1 MRHEKAQS
9 LLHLARVL
17 AGSAEGLTL
26 DEMAEVA
33 GTGRRTVER
42 MRDALEQLFPQLECI
57 EEPPSKRY
65 RMTAGLDG
73 LFQAPTAEEL
83 VALGTTAE
91 AMRNAGHHDRAAAL
105 TSIETK
111 VRASMRS
118 SALRK
123 LVPDMEAL
131 LHAETVAVQAGP
143 RPFEDEAVL
152 ATVRHAVKAM
162 RALRFA
168 YDGGSTPGRI
178 REVAPLGLILG
189 RTNYLVAAELE
200 TTEPKS
206 WRLDR
211 IRELTLLDRPA
222 PPPEDFSLSAFAG
235 RSFGVF
241 HGDADDVVLR
251 VRPHGAAD
259 ALGWRFHSNQQ
270 VASQPDGSVLVSFR
284 ASGMLELAWHL
295 FTWGDKVEIIAPA
308 KLRSLMVS
316 ELQKALSAHQS
327 HAGPPLPV

>member
-91 AMRNAGHHDRAAAL
+91 AMRSAGHHARAAAL
-105 TSIETK
+105 ASIETK

-162 RALRFA
+162 SALRFS
-168 YDGGSTPGRI
+168 YGGGSTPGRI
-178 REVAPLGLILG
+178 REVAPFGLMFG
-189 RTNYLVAAELE
+189 RTNYLVAAELG
-200 TTEPKS
+200 TSEPKS

-211 IRELTLLDRPA
+211 IHDLTLLDRPA
-222 PPPEDFSLSAFAG
+222 PPPDDFNLSAFAG

-241 HGDADDVVLR
+241 HGDAEDVVLR
-251 VRPHGAAD
+251 IKPHGAAD
-259 ALGWRFHSNQQ
+259 ALGWRFHSNQE
-270 VASQPDGSVLVSFR
+270 VTEQPDGSVLVRFT

-295 FTWGDKVEIIAPA
+295 FTWADKVEILAPQR
-308 KLRSLMVS
+308 LQELLIT
-316 ELQKALSAHQS
+316 ELQTALASHQ
-327 HAGPPLPV
+327 ANTTRPILA

>member
-9 LLHLARVL
+9 LLHLTRVL

-162 RALRFA
+162 CALRFA

-178 REVAPLGLILG
+178 REVAPLGLMFG

-211 IRELTLLDRPA
+211 IRELILLDRPA